1 VATGVVG
8 ARGGVQA
15 LVCIFLLVDSS
26 PLVLALFSHV
36 FACPQDG
43 FAYLMLDPTRTRSR
57 ERPFT
62 MSKTKGCGKES
73 TTQKAITFYCVVD
86 SRGWAF
92 RVFEAFLMPGHLGAQ
107 AYDGEA
113 GTERPRRVQER
124 ANRLDELHCQPAPA
138 TSPSFFP
145 SSSLLL
151 FPDENRISCERP
163 GIARY
168 WRGGGGCSSRKEGV
182 WQACF
187 AGQAHK
193 RPFAATR
200 RCRGHIFNLGSI
212 SLALGVLME
221 LMLVPA
227 AGSSACRDQ
236 RLEQPI
242 FASMDSLPQTHA
254 ANVILQN
261 LAVGSCNADGYRL
274 EKLEAMSIIAAT
286 KSTIL
291 LLGGESTAEPPVDT
305 NNGTCALLNV
315 QADCTDRYSR
325 DVFKSLADDPS
336 ASFLTYDTNT
346 QLPQIFNDRCCT
358 NIK

>member
-1 VATGVVG
+1 
-8 ARGGVQA
+8 
-15 LVCIFLLVDSS
+15 
-26 PLVLALFSHV
+26 
-36 FACPQDG
+36 
-43 FAYLMLDPTRTRSR
+43 ML
-57 ERPFT
+57 
-62 MSKTKGCGKES
+62 
-73 TTQKAITFYCVVD
+73 
-86 SRGWAF
+86 
-92 RVFEAFLMPGHLGAQ
+92 GHLGAP

-124 ANRLDELHCQPAPA
+124 PNRLDELQCQPAQA
-138 TSPSFFP
+138 TTAAACAAN
-145 SSSLLL
+145 LYCLAL
-151 FPDENRISCERP
+151 FPDENRTSCERP

-168 WRGGGGCSSRKEGV
+168 WRGGGCCSSRKEGAWLV
-182 WQACF
+182 YF

-200 RCRGHIFNLGSI
+200 RCRGHIFNLGSSHIFNLGSI

-227 AGSSACRDQ
+227 AGSSACRHQ
-236 RLEQPI
+236 RLEQPV

-261 LAVGSCNADGYRL
+261 LAVGSCNADEYRL

-305 NNGTCALLNV
+305 NNGTCALLDV